1 MAVTNPRSTAP
12 VEVQLQEMIARQ
24 LGAAVGEVHASARLA
39 EDLGADSLDLVELVL
54 AMEERFEIEIPDEDA
69 VRLETVADA
78 VRYVEE
84 HRPLPLPLPRPGA
97 GATRPSRRRAPSGP
111 AAAPRPRRRSGG
123 GSAWY

>member
-84 HRPLPLPLPRPGA
+84 HRPLPLPRPGA

>member
-1 MAVTNPRSTAP
+1 MAVTNPRPTAS
-12 VEVQLQEMIARQ
+12 VEVQLQEMSAGQ
-24 LGAAVGEVHASARLA
+24 LGVHLGEIHSSARLA

-78 VRYVEE
+78 IRYVEE
-84 HRPLPLPLPRPGA
+84 HRPLPPPGP
-97 GATRPSRRRAPSGP
+97 GPTRPSSRGRDPLGP
-111 AAAPRPRRRSGG
+111 PAAPRPRRRSGG